1 MTDNVRRFFEIYN
14 SDPALKERIRQDV
27 AMYPGSLEIRDA
39 LVQDVL
45 LPVAA
50 ELGLEFTVTEL
61 RAYETRQKLRRSQ
74 GEIPEEDD
82 FEGYWLLERGWSS
95 DEASFCGDK
104 RR

>member
-1 MTDNVRRFFEIYN
+1 MTENVRRFFEIYD
-14 SDPALKERIRQDV
+14 SDPALKERIRQDL

-39 LVQDVL
+39 LVQEVL

-50 ELGLEFTVTEL
+50 EMGLDFTVTEL
-61 RAYETRQKLRRSQ
+61 RAYETRKKLQRSQ
-74 GEIPEEDD
+74 GEIQDDDD

-104 RR
+104 H

>member
-104 RR
+104 KR

>member
-1 MTDNVRRFFEIYN
+1 MTENVRRFFEIYD
-14 SDPALKERIRQDV
+14 SDPALKERIRQDL

-39 LVQDVL
+39 LVQEVL

-50 ELGLEFTVTEL
+50 EMGLDFTVTEL
-61 RAYETRQKLRRSQ
+61 RAYETRKKLQRSQ
-74 GEIPEEDD
+74 GEIRDDDD

-104 RR
+104 H